1 MQSSTF
7 FGRPRWHLTLAIV
20 FIAQMVT
27 AMGFALVFPFLPLY
41 VEHLG
46 STTGMSVEVG
56 AGLAIGFQ
64 GFTMMVASP
73 FWGAMADRYG
83 RKPMILRTMYGGT
96 LVMGLMAVVTSS
108 EQLIVL
114 RGIQGLITGTVAAN
128 NALVAAAVPR
138 EKIGFAMGTTQV
150 GLWAGVAAGP
160 IMGGILADQFGYAM
174 PFYIT
179 ALTLLLSGM
188 LIHIGIE
195 EEFVPYLA
203 ESEGGKQSSILTNWV
218 HLFREPGVSMV
229 LITRFLSG
237 VGRTLIV
244 PIAPLF
250 VVSLVA
256 EGSDHQALLA
266 GSVMA
271 VSSATST
278 VSGVYFGRLG
288 DRIGHRPVFIWTSFA
303 AMLLY
308 IPQVFVTS
316 VWQLLIF
323 QALAG
328 LALGGMTSA
337 PSALLARYT
346 QPGEEGAIYGL
357 DNSIISGS
365 RAAAPIVGSLTALVF
380 GMRGTFAATAVLFA
394 IVWLFTYWYL
404 PQDKIQQPVNAQPA
418 IGD

>member
-1 MQSSTF
+1 MQPSIF
-7 FGRPRWHLTLAIV
+7 FGRPRWHVTLVIV

-27 AMGFALVFPFLPLY
+27 AIGFALVFPFLPLY

-56 AGLAIGFQ
+56 AGLAIGLQ
-64 GFTMMVASP
+64 GFTMMIASP
-73 FWGAMADRYG
+73 FWGAAADRYG

-96 LVMGLMAVVTSS
+96 IVMALMAIVTNS
-108 EQLIVL
+108 EQLIIL

-138 EKIGFAMGTTQV
+138 EKIGFAMGTIQV

-160 IMGGILADQFGYAM
+160 LMGGVLADQFGYAM

-179 ALTLLLSGM
+179 ALTLLFSGI
-188 LIHIGIE
+188 LIHVGIQ
-195 EEFVPYLA
+195 EEFVPPTT
-203 ESEGGKQSSILTNWV
+203 EDTGIQQSSILTNWL

-271 VSSATST
+271 ASSAAST
-278 VSGVYFGRLG
+278 ISGVYFGRLG
-288 DRIGHRPVFIWTSFA
+288 DRIGHRPIFIWTSLA
-303 AMLLY
+303 ATLLY

-316 VWQLLIF
+316 VWQLLIL
-323 QALAG
+323 QGLAG

-365 RAAAPIVGSLTALVF
+365 RAAAPIVGSLTALYF
-380 GMRGTFAATAVLFA
+380 GMRGTFAATVVLFA
-394 IVWLFTYWYL
+394 IVWLFTYLYL
-404 PQDKIQQPVNAQPA
+404 PQDKIQKPMSAQPA
-418 IGD
+418 AGD

>member
-1 MQSSTF
+1 
-7 FGRPRWHLTLAIV
+7 
-20 FIAQMVT
+20 
-27 AMGFALVFPFLPLY
+27 
-41 VEHLG
+41 
-46 STTGMSVEVG
+46 
-56 AGLAIGFQ
+56 
-64 GFTMMVASP
+64 
-73 FWGAMADRYG
+73 
-83 RKPMILRTMYGGT
+83 
-96 LVMGLMAVVTSS
+96 
-108 EQLIVL
+108 
-114 RGIQGLITGTVAAN
+114 
-128 NALVAAAVPR
+128 
-138 EKIGFAMGTTQV
+138 
-150 GLWAGVAAGP
+150 
-160 IMGGILADQFGYAM
+160 
-174 PFYIT
+174 
-179 ALTLLLSGM
+179 
-188 LIHIGIE
+188 
-195 EEFVPYLA
+195 
-203 ESEGGKQSSILTNWV
+203 
-218 HLFREPGVSMV
+218 MV

-365 RAAAPIVGSLTALVF
+365 RAAAPIVGSLTALIF

-418 IGD
+418 TGD